1 MNNELFRPRGLYC
14 LVVAHSNRAEERVT
28 QESIA
33 ASVGS
38 RIGSKP
44 DTMGDRFKTTFRN
57 SDGKYGPVEFPVSAE
72 LVFPGLDAAA
82 TGANDQS
89 SPKSGFS
96 RVLEKYGAHRDRKR
110 TAKWVSLVT
119 FIHLLEQFAVILTQF
134 LFIRSERTQILLWK
148 Q

>member
-28 QESIA
+28 QENIA

-38 RIGSKP
+38 RIESKS

-72 LVFPGLDAAA
+72 LVFPGLDAA
-82 TGANDQS
+82 TGANNQS
-89 SPKSGFS
+89 SSKSGFS

-110 TAKWVSLVT
+110 TAKWVSFVT
-119 FIHLLEQFAVILTQF
+119 FIRLLEHFAMILIQF
-134 LFIRSERTQILLWK
+134 
-148 Q
+148 

>member
-14 LVVAHSNRAEERVT
+14 LVVAHNNRAEERVT
-28 QESIA
+28 HENIA

-38 RIGSKP
+38 RIESKS

-72 LVFPGLDAAA
+72 LVFPGLDAA
-82 TGANDQS
+82 TGVNDQS
-89 SPKSGFS
+89 LSKSGFS
-96 RVLEKYGAHRDRKR
+96 RILKYGAHRDRKR

-119 FIHLLEQFAVILTQF
+119 LYPSARAVCNDTNTVLIY
-134 LFIRSERTQILLWK
+134 
-148 Q
+148 